1 MKRQTNTRSFIRKA
15 LQRCQPAA
23 FAFFATVLS
32 LPANA
37 GITLPTDPLQSSGR
51 IAPNILFILDDS
63 GSMTFQTMPEDPPTT
78 SNVDVSGRAYT
89 RNTIY
94 YNPAVTYTPW
104 VDATG
109 ATGTGGTA
117 YSAAY
122 ADLNYASSPIDLSNS
137 SSCATV
143 HGNQQAGA
151 SPNTTVC
158 GGTQTFYVPKN
169 PANVTSAYLDNGA
182 NYYRFQI
189 HSDGVIV
196 RSEALHNVNNQRGDN
211 NRGCTNSNNGWQWK
225 NCTAATPT
233 GRTDAAERNNYA
245 TWFSYYRTR
254 MKTAKA
260 GAGSAFSGLGRDVRV
275 GFRTIWGSGR
285 DISGNPMTF
294 AHPILV
300 NRNDGIFDD
309 PNGAAGA
316 NNNRTTWFNRLYGAY
331 GYNGTPLHGAL
342 QAAGAY
348 YESTASTGP
357 YGPQSQSTQFACR
370 QNFTILTTDG
380 YWNNFSG
387 YTNVGEQDNTAGSAI
402 TNEVGDSYTYTAV
415 APYRSADSNT
425 LADVAMRYWKSDLR
439 SDLKNVVPTSTNNP
453 AFWQH
458 MVTFGIS
465 IGLQGNI
472 KPTDPLPGLA
482 GGAAGWP
489 NPNDAENEDRIDDL
503 YHAAV
508 NGRGEFLAASKPE
521 EFAAGLKAALATI
534 VERTGS
540 FANLAANSTQLGTG
554 TQVFQASYISGVWTG
569 QLKSFPVTST
579 GVSSTANWS
588 ASAGIPTSGRKI
600 FTFNG
605 TAGAVFPTATQTAA
619 LARTSTPAV
628 TGANNAAYIAGARN
642 LELANGGTLRNRNHL
657 LGDIVDSSPAYDS
670 QTNVVYAGANDGML
684 HAFDAADNGKELFAY
699 VPAGIN
705 FPDLATLSK
714 PDYAHRY
721 FVDGPLVLS
730 TRAQTPAQSIL
741 VGTLGRGGKGI
752 YALDVTTPGSFAAAN
767 VKWESTST
775 PLDNMGLVLGQ
786 PVIAKLNNGDM
797 GLIVPNGVNSQNN
810 HAALLVYNL
819 NTGQLLAE
827 IDTGVGSALLPN
839 GLSAPA
845 ARDADNNGTVD
856 FVYAGD
862 LLGNLWKFDLS
873 SASPVIWSDPA
884 SRLKMISAVNTAGEV
899 QPITSAPT
907 VARDPSTFKVWVFFG
922 TGRFMTVDDL
932 ANTQVQSLYGIQ
944 DGTTTIVSRTTELQR
959 RDIIVAGTVNGSGVR
974 GFEAASAL
982 NAGARGWYIDL
993 VDPPTPPGTIRGE
1006 RIVSGVQVVAN
1017 ALITSSIIPSADP
1030 CLPGGTGY
1038 LNALDAFT
1046 GSSLSSSFF
1055 DLDADNDFSDEVIAI
1070 GTGSGQILIPVG
1082 SIALGGL
1089 GTEGTLFGGGSGG
1102 GGLICLNISDASI
1115 ECERI
1120 RELRQVGRVSWREV
1134 VRNDQ

>member
-1 MKRQTNTRSFIRKA
+1 MKRQTNSRSFVSKA

-23 FAFFATVLS
+23 FTFFATVLS

-63 GSMTFQTMPEDPPTT
+63 GSMQYDYMPDNVPDTT
-78 SNVDVSGRAYT
+78 TVRIETQAYT
-89 RNTIY
+89 RNAVY
-94 YNPAVTYTPW
+94 YNPTINYRPW
-104 VDATG
+104 VDSTG
-109 ATGTGGTA
+109 TLMTGGTSYGSAFSNDA
-117 YSAAY
+117 YLTGST
-122 ADLNYASSPIDLSNS
+122 DLS
-137 SSCATV
+137 
-143 HGNQQAGA
+143 GD
-151 SPNTTVC
+151 
-158 GGTQTFYVPKN
+158 TQTFYVPIDTTN
-169 PANVTSAYLDNGA
+169 TNAAYLADGK
-182 NYYRFQI
+182 NYYRYQI
-189 HSDGVIV
+189 RTDGKIAQSQWLA
-196 RSEALHNVNNQRGDN
+196 RSGSAPGY
-211 NRGCTNSNNGWQWK
+211 NNGAPGLGCSNTSNVSTWRACQE
-225 NCTAATPT
+225 ATPT
-233 GRTDAAERNNYA
+233 GRSVADEKTNFA
-245 TWFSYYRTR
+245 TWYSYYRTR
-254 MKTAKA
+254 MKAAKA
-260 GAGSAFSGLGRDVRV
+260 GAGFAFSEVGKDVRV
-275 GFRTIWGSGR
+275 GFRTIWRRNLPSGT
-285 DISGNPMTF
+285 SLMTNDS
-294 AHPILV
+294 PILV
-300 NRNDGIFDD
+300 NRNDGLFDD
-309 PNGAAGA
+309 PDGVAGA
-316 NNNRTTWFNRLYGAY
+316 NNNRTLWYQRLYGAA
-331 GYNGTPLHGAL
+331 GSGATPLHSALTDAGKYYSSNSNNGA
-342 QAAGAY
+342 
-348 YESTASTGP
+348 
-357 YGPQSQSTQFACR
+357 YGPQSGAAQFQCR

-380 YWNNFSG
+380 YWNGKDN
-387 YTNVGEQDNTAGSAI
+387 YATADKANEQDNTPGPSTI
-402 TNEVGDSYTYTAV
+402 TSPTGDSYTY
-415 APYRSADSNT
+415 APARPYSSGDSDT
-425 LADVAMRYWKSDLR
+425 LADVAMKYWKTDLR
-439 SDLKNVVPTSTNNP
+439 TDLANIVPTTTANP

-458 MVTFGIS
+458 MVTFAIS
-465 IGLQGNI
+465 IGEKGTLN
-472 KPTDPLPGLA
+472 PDTDLPGLTA
-482 GGAAGWP
+482 GSILWP
-489 NPNDAENEDRIDDL
+489 TPVNNTIVNIDDL
-503 YHAAV
+503 WHAAV
-508 NGRGEFLAASKPE
+508 NGRGKFLVASNPDEFAKGLKDALAA
-521 EFAAGLKAALATI
+521 I

-554 TQVFQASYISGVWTG
+554 TQVFQASYVSGIWTG

-579 GVSSTANWS
+579 GVSDTASWS

-600 FTFNG
+600 FTING
-605 TAGAVFPTATQTAA
+605 TTGAVFPTTAQTTA
-619 LARTSTPAV
+619 LARTDAPAV
-628 TGANNAAYIAGARN
+628 TGANNAAYLAGARN

-670 QTNVVYAGANDGML
+670 QTSVVYAGANDGML

-699 VPAGIN
+699 VPAGLN
-705 FPDLATLSK
+705 FADLATLSK

-767 VKWESTST
+767 VKWERTST

-786 PVIAKLNNGDM
+786 PVITKLNNGDM
-797 GLIVPNGVNSQNN
+797 GLIVPNGINSQNN

-819 NTGQLLAE
+819 DTGALLAE
-827 IDTGVGSALLPN
+827 IDTGEGSAALPN

-862 LLGNLWKFDLS
+862 LRGNLWKFDLS
-873 SASPVIWSDPA
+873 DADPA
-884 SRLKMISAVNTAGEV
+884 NWTDADNRLKMISAVNTAGQV

-907 VARDPSTFKVWVFFG
+907 IARDPNTFKVWVFFG

-932 ANTQVQSLYGIQ
+932 ANQQIQSMYGIL
-944 DGTTTIVSRTTELQR
+944 DGTTAITSRTTELQQR
-959 RDIIVAGTVNGSGVR
+959 NIIVAGTVNGSGVR

-982 NAGARGWYIDL
+982 NTGARGWYIDL
-993 VDPPTPPGTIRGE
+993 VDPPTPPGTVRGE
-1006 RIVSGVQVVAN
+1006 RIVSGMQVVAN

-1055 DLDADNDFSDEVIAI
+1055 DLDADNNFDDEVIII
-1070 GTGSGQILIPVG
+1070 GTGSDQVVIPVG

-1089 GTEGTLFGGGSGG
+1089 GTEGTLFGGGGGGGG

-1120 RELRQVGRVSWREV
+1120 RELRNVGRVSWREV